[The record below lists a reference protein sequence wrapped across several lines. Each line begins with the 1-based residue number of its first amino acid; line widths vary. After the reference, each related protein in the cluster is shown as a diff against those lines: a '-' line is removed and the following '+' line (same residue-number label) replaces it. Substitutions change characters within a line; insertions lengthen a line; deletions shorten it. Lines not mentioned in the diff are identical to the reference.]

1 MTTQVVRRVVAAGLL
16 ALVVPACQQS
26 ERPVREPTPLDLTT
40 VGTIA
45 GVVRFDGAVPAQT
58 VLQVRSSAKCAA
70 LYDGSGLAGEVLAG
84 DVLVAD
90 GKVQNAIVYLS
101 EGLGDRVFAVPD
113 TPVVID
119 QRNCLFAPRVAAAQV
134 DQPVRFLNGDAL
146 AHNVHGMPTEARGWN
161 FMLAVKG
168 ASREATIDRE
178 EPAIEIKC
186 DVHPWMKAYLGVFD
200 HPYFAVTGADGRFSL
215 PQVPPGDY
223 TVAVWHER
231 LGTTEANATLAA
243 NGTQDMTF
251 VFRAE

>member
-1 MTTQVVRRVVAAGLL
+1 MTMLRLRRVVMAGVLGL
-16 ALVVPACQQS
+16 AMASCQQS

-40 VGTIA
+40 VGTIT
-45 GVVRFDGAVPAQT
+45 GVVNFEGTAPAQT
-58 VLQVRSSAKCAA
+58 ELQVGSSAECAA
-70 LYDGSGLAGEVLAG
+70 LYDGPVLAG

-101 EGLGDRVFAVPD
+101 QGLGDRVFAVPE

-119 QRNCLFAPRVAAAQV
+119 QRDCLFVPRVAAAQV
-134 DQPVRFLNGDAL
+134 DQPVRFLNGDML
-146 AHNVHGMPTEARGWN
+146 AHNVHGVPNEARSWN

-168 ASREATIDRE
+168 ASREATIERE
-178 EPAIEIKC
+178 EPAIEITC

-223 TVAVWHER
+223 TVTVWHER
-231 LGTTEANATLAA
+231 LGSSDAQATLAP
-243 NGTQDMTF
+243 NGAQDVTF
-251 VFRAE
+251 FFRAE